1 MSSDESFE
9 RSAKDKGVTKKIV
22 KESSG
27 CSVKDIGE
35 HDVHRIL
42 GSNGARTEHRKAEL
56 HGEDEMYYAAAVA
69 LGPSRDERSVAE

>member
-1 MSSDESFE
+1 MSSDEYFG
-9 RSAKDKGVTKKIV
+9 RSAKGKGVTKKIV

-42 GSNGARTEHRKAEL
+42 GSNGASTEHREAEL
-56 HGEDEMYYAAAVA
+56 HGEDEV
-69 LGPSRDERSVAE
+69 S